1 MFRLTNK
8 SYEFPDFL
16 NRNPITDIKSPE
28 DKVPSGD
35 FFTCSCLAAYFKRKS
50 KNHKM
55 DRVRKLVSA
64 KEVYKQGYSG
74 NNVCIAVLD
83 TGVYAAHPD
92 FGGRIVCFRDYV
104 NHRTG
109 AYDDNGH
116 GTHIGGILCGNGKMS
131 GGRYAGMAGNAKLV
145 VLKVLDQNGNGNTTD
160 VIRALEWVHQNRE
173 KYRIRLLNFSVG
185 FLPGAGLREQKELLD
200 AIDRLWDEDIAVVTA
215 AGNNGPG
222 AQTVTVPGISR
233 KVITVGASDDAKS
246 PAPLVRGYSGT
257 GPTGCCIVKPEI
269 LAPGTNVRSL
279 SNRPDTYTVKSGTS
293 MAAPVVC
300 GALALA
306 LEKRPQM
313 TPAELKLALYETV
326 TPPEVP
332 ENTKAWGILH
342 VDKLLQVV

>member
-1 MFRLTNK
+1 
-8 SYEFPDFL
+8 
-16 NRNPITDIKSPE
+16 
-28 DKVPSGD
+28 
-35 FFTCSCLAAYFKRKS
+35 
-50 KNHKM
+50 
-55 DRVRKLVSA
+55 
-64 KEVYKQGYSG
+64 
-74 NNVCIAVLD
+74 
-83 TGVYAAHPD
+83 
-92 FGGRIVCFRDYV
+92 
-104 NHRTG
+104 
-109 AYDDNGH
+109 
-116 GTHIGGILCGNGKMS
+116 MS

>member
-1 MFRLTNK
+1 
-8 SYEFPDFL
+8 
-16 NRNPITDIKSPE
+16 
-28 DKVPSGD
+28 
-35 FFTCSCLAAYFKRKS
+35 
-50 KNHKM
+50 M

-173 KYRIRLLNFSVG
+173 TYRIRLLNFSVG

-279 SNRPDTYTVKSGTS
+279 SNRPDASAAKGGVSAAVSGHAAKSVASVVAFGYTVKSGTS

>member
-1 MFRLTNK
+1 
-8 SYEFPDFL
+8 
-16 NRNPITDIKSPE
+16 
-28 DKVPSGD
+28 
-35 FFTCSCLAAYFKRKS
+35 
-50 KNHKM
+50 M

-74 NNVCIAVLD
+74 NHICIAVLD

-104 NHRTG
+104 NKQTG

-131 GGRYAGMAGNAKLV
+131 GGRYAGMAKNANLV
-145 VLKVLDQNGNGNTTD
+145 VLKVLDQNGNGNTTN
-160 VIRALEWVHQNRE
+160 VIRALEWVHKNRE

-185 FLPGAGLREQKELLD
+185 FLPGAGVFEQKELLS

-246 PAPLVRGYSGT
+246 PAPLVRGYSGM

-279 SNRPDTYTVKSGTS
+279 SNRPDTFMSAPGYTAKSGTS

-313 TPAELKLALYETV
+313 TPAELKLALYESV
-326 TPPEVP
+326 TPPEGA
-332 ENTKAWGILH
+332 ERTKAWGILH